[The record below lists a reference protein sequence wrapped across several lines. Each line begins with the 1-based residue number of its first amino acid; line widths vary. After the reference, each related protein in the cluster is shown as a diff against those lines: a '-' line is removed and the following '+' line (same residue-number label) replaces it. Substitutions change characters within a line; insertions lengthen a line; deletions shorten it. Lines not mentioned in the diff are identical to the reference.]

1 MYQCSV
7 MEEAGHHRDAL
18 TFIDKHDKDIVD
30 RLSYEETRA
39 RLLILLGDK
48 DSAAGVYRGLS
59 VCLSPSPSPSPS
71 LSLALP
77 LSPPGSLRFPLSLP
91 SSPPI
96 FLPLPPPLSFSP
108 FSSSR
113 SFSPPLLPYLPIC
126 LPPSLP
132 FSPSPSPLPL

>member
-71 LSLALP
+71 LFLP
-77 LSPPGSLRFPLSLP
+77 LLFLSLLLSSPPSLPTYLPASLSTFLPLSLP
-91 SSPPI
+91 S
-96 FLPLPPPLSFSP
+96 
-108 FSSSR
+108 
-113 SFSPPLLPYLPIC
+113 
-126 LPPSLP
+126 PSLV
-132 FSPSPSPLPL
+132 SSTNALCVCR